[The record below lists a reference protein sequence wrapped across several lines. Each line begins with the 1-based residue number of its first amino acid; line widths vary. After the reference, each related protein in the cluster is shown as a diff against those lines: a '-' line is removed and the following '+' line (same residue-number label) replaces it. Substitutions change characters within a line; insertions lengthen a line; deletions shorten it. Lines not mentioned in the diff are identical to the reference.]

1 MFIGH
6 FAVGLAA
13 KRVAPSVSLGTLF
26 IACELVD
33 LIWPVFLLL
42 GIEQVRIDPGNTAF
56 TPLDF
61 IHYPWTHSLLMSAA
75 WAALLGVSYLLMR
88 KNIRAAIVVGLVVL
102 SHWFLDLLAHRP
114 DLPIV
119 PGGAVFGLGLWNS
132 IAATLVVEG
141 LMFAVGLA
149 LYLNATRAK
158 DRTGSVGFWA
168 LVAVLL
174 ASYFGAAFGPLPPNV
189 EAIAWAG
196 IAGGALTAAWG
207 YWIDRHRQAVG

>member
-1 MFIGH
+1 
-6 FAVGLAA
+6 
-13 KRVAPSVSLGTLF
+13 VSLGTLF
-26 IACELVD
+26 VACELVD

-42 GIEQVRIDPGNTAF
+42 GIESVRIDPGNTAF
-56 TPLDF
+56 TPLEF
-61 IHYPWTHSLLMSAA
+61 VRYPWTHSLLMGAVWSVLLGLLYLLLRRNRR
-75 WAALLGVSYLLMR
+75 AAL
-88 KNIRAAIVVGLVVL
+88 VVGLVVL

-119 PGGAVFGLGLWNS
+119 PGGAVYGLGLWNS

-141 LMFAVGLA
+141 LMFAAGLA

-158 DRTGSVGFWA
+158 DRVGSVGFWA

-174 ASYFGAAFGPLPPNV
+174 VSYFGAAFGPVPPNV

-196 IAGGALTAAWG
+196 LAGGGLTAAWG
-207 YWIDRHRQAVG
+207 YWIDRHRESVG